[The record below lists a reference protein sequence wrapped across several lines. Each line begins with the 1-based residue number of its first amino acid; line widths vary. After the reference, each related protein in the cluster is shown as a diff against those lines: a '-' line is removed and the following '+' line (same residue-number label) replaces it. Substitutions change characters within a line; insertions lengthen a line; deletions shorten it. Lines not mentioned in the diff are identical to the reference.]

1 MVLSI
6 SCSYPVSEHDVTHIV
21 DQYDV
26 LWDLKVIKVPE
37 DYR

>member
-1 MVLSI
+1 MLLSI
-6 SCSYPVSEHDVTHIV
+6 SCSYPVSERDGIHIV